1 MEKFLYTYF
10 FGYAAL
16 KWRRLIRVLI
26 PAFLFIMIAT
36 GSEAGLMIVL
46 WSPVHI
52 PIISWLIKPFV
63 VDEEK

>member
-1 MEKFLYTYF
+1 MNKLLYTFF

-26 PAFLFIMIAT
+26 PVFLFSMLAT
-36 GSEAGLMIVL
+36 DSEAGIMIIV
-46 WSPVHI
+46 WSPVYV

-63 VDEEK
+63 VDEK